1 MSNLIVFF
9 SREGNNYV
17 NGSIKNLKV
26 DNIEVVANMIHKIAV
41 GAAECDT
48 VRMIFIKSALMQKLK
63 KDLRFTEL
71 KQ

>member
-26 DNIEVVANMIHKIAV
+26 DNIEVVANMIHKIAGGV
-41 GAAECDT
+41 AE
-48 VRMIFIKSALMQKLK
+48 
-63 KDLRFTEL
+63 
-71 KQ
+71 